1 MQYEN
6 ELQALRQEFFAK
18 QATNVHNRPSSGFK
32 SGSAARASSAA
43 RLGSGMRSGSG
54 HRLGSDNRAGSGE
67 MINRVI
73 EHFGGDSEDAAQ
85 NTQTMEQML
94 LR

>member
-1 MQYEN
+1 
-6 ELQALRQEFFAK
+6 
-18 QATNVHNRPSSGFK
+18 
-32 SGSAARASSAA
+32 
-43 RLGSGMRSGSG
+43 MRSGSG

-73 EHFGGDSEDAAQ
+73 EQFGGDSEDAAQ

-94 LR
+94 LRQTDRSKVGSDGCTPRTQTVSDRILSMRQNGSHQAIYHDRIRSE